1 MLGELPSE
9 VLAAIATHLI
19 MDTGGPPVDLICT
32 CRGACLALSP
42 STNEGLYAGVFRQLY
57 DTSAVERRL
66 YALETAAPQVA
77 GKGKGRAGDAP
88 PKQVSA
94 VPSIASL
101 QVALEK
107 PKAAFMSAASSAAMT
122 RENSRGLGA
131 SAKMLTA
138 ELRNRFLAFRK
149 LREGRV
155 DEQAMW
161 VVYLMLIENG
171 ECLRERSSN
180 RLHAEAAVW
189 PSLGDGA
196 CHGDW
201 RGWEGT
207 VDWGQGAGRAPTGI

>member
-19 MDTGGPPVDLICT
+19 LDTGGPPVDLICT

-42 STNEGLYAGVFRQLY
+42 ATNEGLYAGVFRQLY
-57 DTSAVERRL
+57 DTGAVERRL
-66 YALETAAPQVA
+66 YALDAAQPSVP
-77 GKGKGRAGDAP
+77 GKGKGRAGAAP

-101 QVALEK
+101 QAALER
-107 PKAAFMSAASSAAMT
+107 PRAPFASAASSAAMT
-122 RENSRGLGA
+122 RENSGRGA

-149 LREGRV
+149 LREGRI
-155 DEQAMW
+155 DEHAMW

-171 ECLRERSSN
+171 EFTGEGGRRPSEVLYRSPVSLRTRSTE
-180 RLHAEAAVW
+180 HARR
-189 PSLGDGA
+189 PSGP
-196 CHGDW
+196 
-201 RGWEGT
+201 RRT
-207 VDWGQGAGRAPTGI
+207 S

>member
-19 MDTGGPPVDLICT
+19 LDTGGPPVDLICT

-66 YALETAAPQVA
+66 YALQYAQPEVV
-77 GKGKGRAGDAP
+77 GKGKGKAGVP
-88 PKQVSA
+88 VTKQVSA

-101 QVALEK
+101 QVALER
-107 PKAAFMSAASSAAMT
+107 PRAPFSAAAAAASASSVAGSAGPSEAMT

-131 SAKMLTA
+131 TAKMLTA

-149 LREGRV
+149 LRRGVV
-155 DEQAMW
+155 DEQGMW

-171 ECLRERSSN
+171 ELLEDLGRGRER
-180 RLHAEAAVW
+180 RW
-189 PSLGDGA
+189 
-196 CHGDW
+196 
-201 RGWEGT
+201 
-207 VDWGQGAGRAPTGI
+207 QGL